1 MSISRRDF
9 LGAGAAA
16 AAGLAL
22 PRLAGAELVI
32 SSIVDRSQPAPTRPA
47 SRPVI
52 ISAGNGMEKDS
63 EGKQGIK
70 VAWDLLTSG
79 ADPLDAIDGSNCP
92 PGAPPRT
99 GRDNS
104 NSGPIAA
111 AMGNGRVVTSDNS
124 NSSLRKRKL
133 RP

>member
-22 PRLAGAELVI
+22 PTLAGAEPVI
-32 SSIVDRSQPAPTRPA
+32 SNIVDRAARPASRPA

-52 ISAGNGMEKDS
+52 IAAANGMEKDP

-70 VAWDLLTSG
+70 VAWDLLAGG
-79 ADPLDAIDGSNCP
+79 ADPLDAIVAGVN
-92 PGAPPRT
+92 
-99 GRDNS
+99 
-104 NSGPIAA
+104 
-111 AMGNGRVVTSDNS
+111 VVELNPNDQSVGLGGLPD
-124 NSSLRKRKL
+124 
-133 RP
+133 